1 MNNCEN
7 VNLLSADIIINEL
20 RKCGVSQFF
29 VSPGSRSTPLTL
41 AIAKLAEANQID
53 VMICPDERAA
63 AFACLGYSQTGKLG
77 ALVCTSGTAVANYFP
92 AIIEAHNSKIPMIVL
107 TADRPSE
114 LKDTQSNQ
122 TIDQNQIFGK
132 YVNFYAELDCSDRY
146 IKLEYLLTT
155 IDNAVFKAKSINP
168 ATVHLNC
175 CFREPFFGDL
185 ALQRPI
191 SEYLQNRLDSDK
203 AFTQYTNSVQT
214 PQPFDQ
220 ALIKTISN
228 ARKILFVIGKLDSFS
243 DCSAII
249 NLAEKFNIPI
259 FADSLSQAK
268 VLQVPNI
275 INHYDSFIGNDNLS
289 IQPELIIHF
298 GGRIISKR
306 LQTFIE
312 KSVLSNHTKYIVI
325 NAYSHRQD
333 QAHIVHSR
341 IVSNISAFA
350 TALEQ
355 IKIEADTEYLY
366 KLLQVSKLANSII
379 RQYINSDEYIS
390 EIALPNLLL
399 DAIPNES
406 NLFIGNSMSIR
417 DFDSYSFRTC
427 SSPDFNLHIAANRGA
442 SGIDGIIASAVG
454 FGIGHKGLT
463 TVLLG
468 DLSALHDLNSLFL
481 VANSTQKLIIIIVNN
496 NGGGIFHFLP
506 VRTQNNFEKYFATP
520 LNINFKSAAELFRLN
535 YSITTAKSTFT
546 EAYHKALTSDT
557 STIIE
562 VLSNRDSNHKL
573 HQELIKSINN
583 AIETQCSK

>member
-1 MNNCEN
+1 MNSCEN
-7 VNLLSADIIINEL
+7 VNLLSADLIINEL

-41 AIAKLAEANQID
+41 AIAKLAEANQINA
-53 VMICPDERAA
+53 VICPDERAA

-92 AIIEAHNSKIPMIVL
+92 AIVEAHNSKIPMIVL
-107 TADRPSE
+107 TADRPAE

-146 IKLEYLLTT
+146 LKPEYLLTT
-155 IDNAVFKAKSINP
+155 IDNALFKAKSINP
-168 ATVHLNC
+168 AAVHINC
-175 CFREPFFGDL
+175 CFREPFFSEL
-185 ALQRPI
+185 SLLRPV

-203 AFTQYTNSVQT
+203 AFTQYTNSVQ
-214 PQPFDQ
+214 
-220 ALIKTISN
+220 
-228 ARKILFVIGKLDSFS
+228 IGKLDSFA

-275 INHYDSFIGNDNLS
+275 INHYDSFIANDNLS
-289 IQPELIIHF
+289 IQPDLIIHF

-306 LQTFIE
+306 LQSFIE
-312 KSVLSNHTKYIVI
+312 HSVLSNHTKYIVI
-325 NAYSHRQD
+325 NANSHRQD
-333 QAHIVHSR
+333 QAHIVYNK
-341 IVSNISAFA
+341 IVSDIGSFA
-350 TALEQ
+350 TSLEQ
-355 IKIEADTEYLY
+355 INIQSDVEYL
-366 KLLQVSKLANSII
+366 SKLSQISATANSVI
-379 RQYINSDEYIS
+379 RLCINSDEYIS
-390 EIALPNLLL
+390 EVALPNLLL
-399 DAIPNES
+399 DIIPNES

-468 DLSALHDLNSLFL
+468 DLSAFHDLNSLFL
-481 VANSTQKLIIIIVNN
+481 VANSIQKLIIIIVNN

-535 YSITTAKSTFT
+535 YSIATAKSTFT
-546 EAYHKALTSDT
+546 EAYQKALTSNT

-573 HQELIKSINN
+573 HQKIIKSINN
-583 AIETQCSK
+583 SIETQCSK